1 MTPYRGVNGGRRR
14 EPDEGRQPRDE
25 VARFATSW
33 RDTGA
38 AIRPGDIIQ
47 RAPGGRIV
55 LVKSNAPTR

>member
-1 MTPYRGVNGGRRR
+1 
-14 EPDEGRQPRDE
+14 
-25 VARFATSW
+25 VARFATTCS
-33 RDTGA
+33 DTGA